1 MMIKLIIFDMDGTL
15 LNTIDDLATATNY
28 ALEKNGFP
36 LRTTDEIKQ
45 FVGNGVEK
53 LIERALGEENLSH
66 FDTVY
71 SDFLPY
77 YSAHSKDKTC
87 AYKGIPELL
96 TELKKRGIRLAVNTN
111 KPQEPA
117 AALTEEYFPGIFD
130 YTCGAKPE
138 NQKKPSPD
146 GCNEIMKLFNISKEE
161 TIYIGDSDVDY
172 LTGKNAKVHII
183 SVTWGFRTKDFLVQ
197 KGAKTFIDKPDQL
210 LEYL

>member
-1 MMIKLIIFDMDGTL
+1 MIKLVIFDMDGTL

-53 LIERALGEENLSH
+53 LIERALGEENISH
-66 FDTVY
+66 FDEVY
-71 SDFLPY
+71 ADFLPY

-87 AYKGIPELL
+87 AYDGVIDLL
-96 TELKKRGIRLAVNTN
+96 KELKNRGIKLAVNTN
-111 KPQEPA
+111 KPQAPA
-117 AALTEEYFPGIFD
+117 AALTEEYFPGLFD

-138 NQKKPSPD
+138 NDKKPSPD
-146 GCNEIMKLFNISKEE
+146 GCNEIMKLFGISKEE

-172 LTGKNAKVHII
+172 LTGKNAQVHTI
-183 SVTWGFRTKDFLVQ
+183 SVTWGFRTRSFLEE
-197 KGAKTFIDKPDQL
+197 KGAVNFIDKPDQL